1 MAVRKAKKVTVPHK
15 GMPVGEVMLNYPS
28 ESYPYFRIS
37 WTDPA
42 TGKRVQT
49 SAGKDATEALALANT
64 ANTRLARRVGKLG
77 IMSLDACIADY
88 TSKPQVGINTSTV
101 VRTNTYVIRKR
112 RLLRAV
118 KLANKGK
125 VLCQDIDIDCLDQ
138 IRGTGSTD
146 RTEREITI
154 DLRALLDWGYRAKY
168 FSREQLALLPKSPP
182 VVHKRGSN
190 QSPRATSTVP
200 GSRRGVT
207 DAHAPT
213 HSEIKKIASAIGKYY
228 SLGELAIELA
238 AATGLRWG
246 EQFALLESDIDL
258 VNREIKVDRAIVLHR
273 AAVGGNL
280 MSRCGPPKNR
290 KTRVVVF
297 PEQTLTGYD
306 LLGAMRQ
313 RMTQI
318 KADMTAYASHK
329 QSNPSTEPQQ
339 PDLLFPSPGGGLFW
353 HTTWSNDM
361 FKKAAK
367 DAGWV
372 SSTHKDKGTRLN
384 PVSGEMETFER
395 KRTLFQLTHHSLRH
409 RWALDML
416 KHYKMDEDEV
426 CVLGGWANV
435 IVLRSIYG
443 RPNTQTQT
451 SALENARRLTSRNAP
466 IPKTAKPVNKQ
477 QKSKLSKVKKK
488 TTTKKK

>member
-1 MAVRKAKKVTVPHK
+1 MAIRKAKKVTVPHK

-37 WTDPA
+37 WIDPSS
-42 TGKRVQT
+42 GKRIQT

-77 IMSLDACIADY
+77 IMSLEACIADY

-112 RLLRAV
+112 RLIRAM
-118 KLANKGK
+118 KLSNKGK

-190 QSPRATSTVP
+190 QSPRSTSTTP

-207 DAHAPT
+207 DAHAPS
-213 HSEIKKIASAIGKYY
+213 HGDVQKLASAMNRYY
-228 SLGELAIELA
+228 TNGELAVELA

-246 EQFALLESDIDL
+246 EQFALLEGDIDL
-258 VNREIKVDRAIVLHR
+258 VNREIKVDRAVVLHR
-273 AAVGGNL
+273 PAVGGNL
-280 MSRCGPPKNR
+280 MSRCGPPKNH
-290 KTRVVVF
+290 KTRVVIF
-297 PEQTLTGYD
+297 PEETLTGYD
-306 LLGAMRQ
+306 LLGAMTQ
-313 RMTQI
+313 RVAQM
-318 KADMTAYASHK
+318 KVEMAAYAALLHA
-329 QSNPSTEPQQ
+329 NPNAEPQQ

-367 DAGWV
+367 DAGWK
-372 SSTHKDKGTRLN
+372 SSTFKDKGTRLN

-443 RPNTQTQT
+443 RPSTQTQVT
-451 SALENARRLTSRNAP
+451 ALSNARRLTAKGS
-466 IPKTAKPVNKQ
+466 TAKKVAA
-477 QKSKLSKVKKK
+477 QKTNAKMAKSNVKKK
-488 TTTKKK
+488 VVNKKRK